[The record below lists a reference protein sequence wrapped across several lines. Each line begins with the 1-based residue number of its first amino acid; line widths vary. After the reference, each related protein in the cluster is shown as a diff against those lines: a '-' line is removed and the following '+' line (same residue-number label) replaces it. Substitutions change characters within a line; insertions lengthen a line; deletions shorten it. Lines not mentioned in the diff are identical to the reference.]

1 MQPNS
6 IKSSAIVTAV
16 MLLLIHGTTVF
27 ATETTMIV
35 ELQRRIKDNVT
46 QLQNI
51 KQKMEQSAAELQE
64 EAEQTTNEFAATSNR
79 DDRRFLVKRYV
90 AGHAKALRSTAE
102 DVKQMQGG
110 IYKLMTD
117 MEQLQKVSKR
127 TGRNGVSADS
137 DLDMALAGELMTG
150 YMASFKTLLA
160 FDPENKDLAS
170 LSKKIS
176 RQDALLRKTF
186 KRRKNFNIEEQIDR
200 LADMHASLELGLH
213 LIDAERVNLQQVS
226 YLVLQGEIADSVYMI
241 DANITPIYNNI
252 LNGDS
257 TLDNMLDQLEVNNM
271 SQRRYEAIESLDHV
285 GNYTR

>member
-1 MQPNS
+1 MNGNRVK
-6 IKSSAIVTAV
+6 KSVV
-16 MLLLIHGTTVF
+16 LIFVLMKIAQAGTVL
-27 ATETTMIV
+27 AAETTMIV

-46 QLQNI
+46 QLQST
-51 KQKMEQSAAELQE
+51 KQKMEESAAELQN
-64 EAEQTTNEFAATSNR
+64 EAEQTKNEFSSTANR
-79 DDRRFLVKRYV
+79 DDRQFLVKRYIAV
-90 AGHAKALRSTAE
+90 HAKALRSTAE
-102 DVKQMQGG
+102 NVKEMQGS
-110 IYKLMTD
+110 IDNLMTD
-117 MEQLQKVSKR
+117 MEQLQQVLKR
-127 TGRNGVSADS
+127 SGRNGVSADS
-137 DLDMALAGELMTG
+137 DQDMALAGELMSG

-200 LADMHASLELGLH
+200 LADMHAALELGMQ

-257 TLDNMLDQLEVNNM
+257 TLDNMLEQLEVSSM
-271 SQRRYEAIESLDHV
+271 DQRRYEVIENLDHV
-285 GNYTR
+285 GNYSR